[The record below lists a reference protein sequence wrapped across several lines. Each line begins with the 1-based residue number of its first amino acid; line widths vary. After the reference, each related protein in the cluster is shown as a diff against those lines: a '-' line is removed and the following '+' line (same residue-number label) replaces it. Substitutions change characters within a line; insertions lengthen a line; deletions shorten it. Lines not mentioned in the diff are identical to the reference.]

1 MNPKIADQIK
11 SRIDQSESILL
22 HLHPSA
28 DADSLGSAL
37 AMYFYLKT
45 LNKKVTLIS
54 GDTSI
59 PLYLQQLPGVEQ
71 IQPFNFFDIDQSQ
84 YDLFIILDSADLN
97 QISKR
102 GRVEFAPHLFTITI
116 DHHPYNPKFSQLNYI
131 DPNAPATCQ
140 IIYQLLSSWHAEITP
155 SVAINLFLGIYHDTG
170 GFKYDKTS
178 PQTFTI
184 ASKLT
189 SINPD
194 SPKFI
199 FEIENNNSREQL
211 FFRGLALQ
219 NIQLFFSDQVAVS
232 AISYSKFEKSDIDRR
247 FTDKGDIANLLKS
260 VTGWQIGAC
269 LVEAEPGVTSFS
281 LRTRDA
287 AKFDLAKLAAT
298 AAPNQGGG
306 HPAAAGGTI
315 NLPLSAARKQL
326 LTAIDQLFGSILG

>member
-194 SPKFI
+194 FPKFI

-211 FFRGLALQ
+211 FFFAGLGPPKYSA
-219 NIQLFFSDQVAVS
+219 FFSYQWP
-232 AISYSKFEKSDIDRR
+232 
-247 FTDKGDIANLLKS
+247 LL
-260 VTGWQIGAC
+260 
-269 LVEAEPGVTSFS
+269 
-281 LRTRDA
+281 
-287 AKFDLAKLAAT
+287 
-298 AAPNQGGG
+298 
-306 HPAAAGGTI
+306 
-315 NLPLSAARKQL
+315 
-326 LTAIDQLFGSILG
+326 